1 MNNSDVANILKQDL
15 ERKEFI
21 GVKTEIVLS
30 SQGYVINDIPTF
42 TNDASKKYLAEQ
54 DKKTKKKNPVA
65 KDGGTFRGKK
75 STKRFG
81 K

>member
-1 MNNSDVANILKQDL
+1 VQ
-15 ERKEFI
+15 FT
-21 GVKTEIVLS
+21 G
-30 SQGYVINDIPTF
+30 QGYEVINEPTF

-54 DKKTKKKNPVA
+54 EKKTKSKKKTPVA

>member
-30 SQGYVINDIPTF
+30 SQGYVIMIVRLVNLLVIIF
-42 TNDASKKYLAEQ
+42 FKIVLIIMSVLLMIN
-54 DKKTKKKNPVA
+54 
-65 KDGGTFRGKK
+65 
-75 STKRFG
+75 
-81 K
+81 

>member
-30 SQGYVINDIPTF
+30 SQGYVIND
-42 TNDASKKYLAEQ
+42 SKTCKSISNHSLQ
-54 DKKTKKKNPVA
+54 DCVDNYDCLTDDKLEAIRSQVNNV
-65 KDGGTFRGKK
+65 
-75 STKRFG
+75 
-81 K
+81 

>member
-30 SQGYVINDIPTF
+30 SQGYVVND
-42 TNDASKKYLAEQ
+42 SKTCKLVYNRILQ
-54 DKKTKKKNPVA
+54 DCFDNYDCLTDDKLEAIRSQVNNV
-65 KDGGTFRGKK
+65 
-75 STKRFG
+75 
-81 K
+81 

>member
-30 SQGYVINDIPTF
+30 SQGYVVN
-42 TNDASKKYLAEQ
+42 NSKTCKSISKHILQ
-54 DKKTKKKNPVA
+54 DCVDNCDCLTGDKLEAIRSQVNNV
-65 KDGGTFRGKK
+65 
-75 STKRFG
+75 
-81 K
+81 